1 MELSAAE
8 EYAIKTIAAESGMQR
23 PVGEM
28 PAAVSAA
35 GEGNSALELGPGRE
49 HDPAVTFNSAPTIAC
64 AAEPA
69 LAIPDGLWPAVRA
82 ELVAQSVIGYPAH
95 AVESLSL
102 NPADQAE
109 YLALAGKNLSS
120 WYSLMMAQDDV
131 LAEFRA
137 AGIPVVVL
145 KGAAAAAHY
154 PQPNSRSMGDI
165 DLIVPPDHFEQAFSL
180 MERLGWNNDIELE
193 INPRHAA
200 SRRRAVPK
208 SSCIGISAHAPTSS
222 RHISLTRPFTTPS
235 RAPNGPMSQASA
247 CPCCRRSRTAWC
259 CSRMSTSI

>member
-8 EYAIKTIAAESGMQR
+8 EYAIKIIAAESGMQR

-49 HDPAVTFNSAPTIAC
+49 HDPAVTFHSAPTIAC

-109 YLALAGKNLSS
+109 YLALAGKTC
-120 WYSLMMAQDDV
+120 
-131 LAEFRA
+131 R
-137 AGIPVVVL
+137 AGI
-145 KGAAAAAHY
+145 
-154 PQPNSRSMGDI
+154 
-165 DLIVPPDHFEQAFSL
+165 
-180 MERLGWNNDIELE
+180 
-193 INPRHAA
+193 A
-200 SRRRAVPK
+200 S
-208 SSCIGISAHAPTSS
+208 
-222 RHISLTRPFTTPS
+222 
-235 RAPNGPMSQASA
+235 
-247 CPCCRRSRTAWC
+247 
-259 CSRMSTSI
+259 